1 MRGSIATSSFFLQ
14 KSSFFAIMYAYMAVC
29 GYEKIKF
36 ERQVR
41 EMDSCDSHSRGT
53 NEVEDGH
60 ICSLITCFF
69 VR

>member
-1 MRGSIATSSFFLQ
+1 MKKL
-14 KSSFFAIMYAYMAVC
+14 
-29 GYEKIKF
+29 

-60 ICSLITCFF
+60 ICSLIACFF